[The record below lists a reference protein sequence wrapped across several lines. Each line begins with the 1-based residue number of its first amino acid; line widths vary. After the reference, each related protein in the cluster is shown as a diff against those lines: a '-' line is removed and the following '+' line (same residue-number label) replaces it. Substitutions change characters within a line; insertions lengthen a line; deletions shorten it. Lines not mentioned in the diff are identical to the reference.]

1 MNQYDSAF
9 EIATSN
15 IRFGPGTTGEVGG
28 DLAELGIRR
37 ALVLVDPHVAQ
48 LEPWDRLR
56 QSLVAE
62 HIDFEMFSE
71 IHCEPTQ
78 RSFQKAIDLA
88 QSGRFDGF
96 VALGGGSTIDTAKVA
111 NLFST
116 YPAEF
121 LTYVNAP
128 LGVGQPVPGPLKP
141 LIAIPTTA
149 GTGSE
154 TTGVAICDLD
164 GRHLKTGIAH
174 RRLKPTLGI
183 LDPDNTRSVPVQVAA
198 SAGLDVLCHAIESY
212 TAIPYDR
219 RPAVAR
225 ASQRPNYQGANPVS
239 DIWVERAIAMTVEF
253 LPRVWQD
260 PTDDEA
266 RAQMLL
272 AAAYAGIGFGNAG
285 VHLPHAL
292 SYPIASQVRSFRAPG
307 YPEDH
312 PLVPHGISVVLTAP
326 AVFRLTA
333 AACPERHRRAAEL
346 LGADPHDIDH
356 ANAGQALAERLTE
369 LLRFF
374 ELPNGLQ
381 GVGYDADDIA
391 KLAAAGIQQ
400 QRLIKVSPVPVTTDD
415 LEHLLRESLTLW

>member
-1 MNQYDSAF
+1 MHPYDTAF
-9 EIATSN
+9 EMATSH

-28 DLAELGIRR
+28 DLAEMKVRR
-37 ALVLVDPHVAQ
+37 ALVLVDPRIAQ
-48 LEPWDRLR
+48 LEPWERLR
-56 QSLVAE
+56 DSLTAE
-62 HIDFEMFSE
+62 KIDFELFHD
-71 IHCEPTQ
+71 IRCEPSQ
-78 RSFQKAIDLA
+78 SSFQRAIDVA
-88 QSGRFDGF
+88 QAGNFDGF

-128 LGVGQPVPGPLKP
+128 LGEGRPVPGPLKP
-141 LIAIPTTA
+141 LVAIPTTA

-183 LDPDNTRSVPVQVAA
+183 LDPDNTRSLPAQVAA

-219 RPAVAR
+219 RPAVTR
-225 ASQRPNYQGANPVS
+225 SSQRPNYQGANPIS
-239 DIWVERAIAMTVEF
+239 DVWVERAIAMTVEY
-253 LPRVWQD
+253 LPRVWRD
-260 PTDDEA
+260 PADDDA
-266 RAQMLL
+266 RSQMLL

-292 SYPIASQVRSFRAPG
+292 SYPIASQVRGFHAAG
-307 YPEDH
+307 YSDDH

-326 AVFRLTA
+326 ATFRFTA
-333 AACPERHRRAAEL
+333 PAAPERHRRAAEL
-346 LGADPHDIDH
+346 LGASREQLGDLD
-356 ANAGQALAERLTE
+356 AGAALAERMLE
-369 LLRFF
+369 LMQFF
-374 ELPNGLQ
+374 ELPNGIQ
-381 GVGYDADDIA
+381 GVGYEPDDLA
-391 KLAAAGIQQ
+391 SLAAAGIQQ
-400 QRLIKVSPVPVTTDD
+400 QRLIKLSPVPVTVTD
-415 LEHLLRESLTLW
+415 LENLLRESLTLW